1 MRTRSHLA
9 AAAAALIAVTLAG
22 CGEGDGGGGDGGGGD
37 AEGNRTIT
45 LLPGVAAD
53 SAYISFEC
61 AAREKAEELG
71 YEVDVQAPQRFD
83 ATLQRPIIEAAI
95 AQKPAAII
103 VAPTDSSALQQP
115 LEQAKADGIQV
126 VLFDTTT
133 EDPSVAVSSVATD
146 NIGVGEAGFAAIE
159 EAHPEGGKVWVIG
172 SAPGISTGDERV
184 QGFADAAEAN
194 SDFTYVGLEY
204 GQDDAAKSA
213 QLAAATLQAEPD
225 IIGIFA
231 ASYKEGQGVA
241 TAIKQAGLE
250 DQITLVS
257 VDADPAQV
265 ESLRDGQFQALIAQD
280 FEQIGID
287 SVEQA
292 VNAIE
297 GEPVEE
303 AIETGVHIITEE
315 NVDSPESQAAIYKT
329 EC

>member
-1 MRTRSHLA
+1 MRTKSHSA
-9 AAAAALIAVTLAG
+9 AAGAVLIAVSLAG
-22 CGEGDGGGGDGGGGD
+22 CGGGDGGGDGGGGD
-37 AEGNRTIT
+37 GDANKTIT

-95 AQKPAAII
+95 AQRPGAII
-103 VAPTDSSALQQP
+103 VAPTDTSALQQP
-115 LEQAKADGIQV
+115 LEQAKTDGIQV

-146 NIGVGEAGFAAIE
+146 NLGVGEAGFTAIE
-159 EAHPEGGKVWVIG
+159 ERHPEGGKVWVIG
-172 SAPGISTGDERV
+172 SAPGISTGDQRV
-184 QGFADAAEAN
+184 EGFVDAAEGN
-194 SDFTYVGLEY
+194 PDFTYVGLEY

-213 QLAAATLQAEPD
+213 QLAAATLQADPD

-241 TAIKQAGLE
+241 TAIRQAGLE

-265 ESLRDGQFQALIAQD
+265 DSLRDGQFQALIAQD

-297 GEPVEE
+297 GNPVEE